1 MSMVIEIEVRAN
13 VVGGSRTST
22 RVGKEV
28 QPLPSVGMDV
38 SCPYTKEKTC
48 EVVVVEKAAKWGIF

>member
-1 MSMVIEIEVRAN
+1 MVIGIEVEGN

-38 SCPYTKEKTC
+38 PCSYTKEKTS
-48 EVVVVEKAAKWGIF
+48 EAAAVEKAVEWGIF